1 MMNAAWCEYV
11 DLSTFSRCTENMR
24 LIFFSLFL
32 LLLHGGLNSDD
43 EVQPL
48 NDEVHYERKM

>member
-1 MMNAAWCEYV
+1 MWICGFV
-11 DLSTFSRCTENMR
+11 DIFSLHRKYEIN
-24 LIFFSLFL
+24 FFSLLFL